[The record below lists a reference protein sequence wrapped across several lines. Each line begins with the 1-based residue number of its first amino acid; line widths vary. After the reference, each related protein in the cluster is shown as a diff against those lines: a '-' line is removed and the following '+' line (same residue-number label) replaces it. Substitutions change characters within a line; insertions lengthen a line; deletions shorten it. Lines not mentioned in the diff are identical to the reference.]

1 MKKENFII
9 VGITLII
16 VTISVSLAY
25 FAAKVVG
32 TPKKINLSTKNLY
45 VQFTDNTAELN
56 TSGITPGWTYEK
68 TFTIENKS
76 ESDYKYNI

>member
-16 VTISVSLAY
+16 VTISVSLAN

-32 TPKKINLSTKNLY
+32 TPKK
-45 VQFTDNTAELN
+45 
-56 TSGITPGWTYEK
+56 
-68 TFTIENKS
+68 
-76 ESDYKYNI
+76 